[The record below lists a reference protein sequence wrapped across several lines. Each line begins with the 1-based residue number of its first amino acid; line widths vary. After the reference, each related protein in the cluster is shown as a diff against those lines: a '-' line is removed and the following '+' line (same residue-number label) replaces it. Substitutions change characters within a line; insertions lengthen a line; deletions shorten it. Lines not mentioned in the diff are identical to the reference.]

1 MPNYLQNV
9 MEQADKPTKRQMQ
22 YAANLAALGGIALP
36 EGMTKTEIGEFI
48 TWAEAEFYDFIEDA
62 RAERFAFMALND

>member
-1 MPNYLQNV
+1 
-9 MEQADKPTKRQMQ
+9 MQ

-62 RAERFAFMALND
+62 RVERFAFMALND